1 MDVIVGLLTIAAV
14 VLVAAYAYSRLVNVV
29 TVYEYQRGLEYKS
42 GRFVRLL
49 DPGRYWLLGSA
60 RAVQIVDVRPQT
72 VTISG
77 QEVLS
82 ADGVSVKLSLAAEY
96 SLADPALAVNT
107 VGDYMVAFHVAAQ
120 LALREIV
127 GSTPIEELLEH
138 RNEVGP
144 KLTEL
149 VRPRAAEIGLDLHRL
164 DLKDLM
170 FPGDLKRTFAQVV
183 AARREGLAALERARG
198 ETAALRNLANAA
210 RMMETNPAL
219 LQLRLLQQ
227 LGASGGN
234 TIVLGLPSSTTPLP
248 LRGDAGEPAELPP
261 END

>member
-29 TVYEYQRGLEYKS
+29 TATS
-42 GRFVRLL
+42 T
-49 DPGRYWLLGSA
+49 SA
-60 RAVQIVDVRPQT
+60 A
-72 VTISG
+72 S
-77 QEVLS
+77 
-82 ADGVSVKLSLAAEY
+82 
-96 SLADPALAVNT
+96 
-107 VGDYMVAFHVAAQ
+107 
-120 LALREIV
+120 
-127 GSTPIEELLEH
+127 STEELLEH

-164 DLKDLM
+164 DLKDIM